1 VELVPAG
8 SGLQP
13 GRLSHW
19 PIRELPLFLDTGPR
33 RLNGAS
39 IQDEEKKKKKKGK
52 VELHDEMKA
61 NYKEQGN
68 KESCNING
76 DILLSSVW
84 NYE

>member
-1 VELVPAG
+1 MYEIQCSFVPQVYIAG
-8 SGLQP
+8 WRRSGIE
-13 GRLSHW
+13 R
-19 PIRELPLFLDTGPR
+19 
-33 RLNGAS
+33 N
-39 IQDEEKKKKKKGK
+39 EEKKKKKKGK